1 MLVFKVYDYFHDA
14 KVWCVFDRLCQS
26 VKKLQN
32 FYTFFSGRLRLSH
45 ISLYLCDYEKGGC
58 ATIRV

>member
-26 VKKLQN
+26 VKKSCKIFTL
-32 FYTFFSGRLRLSH
+32 FFGATSPFAYKFVPLRL
-45 ISLYLCDYEKGGC
+45 
-58 ATIRV
+58 